1 MATPSA
7 THIPTISQMDM
18 RVKVLVMAGTLLGL
32 FTSAMD
38 QTIVGTAMPRVV
50 AHLGGLEHYSWV
62 FTSFMVVSTTIV
74 PIVGKLTDM
83 YGRKFFFLAGIAIL
97 MLGSAL
103 CGMSQ
108 SMMQL
113 IAFRTIQGLGAGT
126 IMATAFAII
135 GDVFPPAQRAR
146 WAGLMSGVFAA
157 ASVAGPLIGGYITDN
172 LNWRWVFYVNL
183 PLGALALSVFF
194 SVMPST
200 PRGARHQLDY
210 WGVSTLIL
218 AVVPL
223 LLAFSWANE
232 QYPWLSP
239 QIVGLLTFAALAT
252 VAFAVVEMQAAE
264 PILPPS
270 LFRHPIFLVS
280 AGVTFLTGMGM
291 FGSIVYLPLFVQGV
305 IGSSATNSGLVTMPM
320 MLSLSITA
328 GITGQI
334 LGRWGRYRIIGMVGL
349 AVMSFGMFLMSR
361 MDVTSTNAIATRN
374 MIVVGMG
381 LGATMPIYVLVVQ
394 NALPHRM
401 LGVSTAGIQFFRS
414 VGGTMGVAI
423 MGSIVNS
430 RFSAELTAQTPSQ
443 VRESTPPALLER
455 LQDPQA
461 LLNADLLAGLRSA
474 FQGLGDQGPALFDQ
488 IMLATRTALG
498 IAIADA
504 FLLGMGITLAA
515 LVVAFF
521 LKEVP
526 LLKTWAVPEA
536 TTAGLPAEGSLALP
550 VAGSAAAAD
559 PLPSA
564 GDEPVGGS
572 LGADERP
579 PDVGPQ
585 MKA

>member
-1 MATPSA
+1 MAEMPA
-7 THIPTISQMDM
+7 ISQMGV
-18 RVKVLVMAGTLLGL
+18 RTKVLVMAGTLLGL
-32 FTSAMD
+32 FTAAMD

-50 AHLGGLEHYSWV
+50 AHLGGYEHYSWV
-62 FTSFMVVSTTIV
+62 FTGFMVVSTTAV

-83 YGRKFFFLAGIAIL
+83 YGRKFFFLGGIAIR

-108 SMMQL
+108 SMIQL
-113 IAFRTIQGLGAGT
+113 IAFRAIQGLGAGT

-183 PLGALALSVFF
+183 PLGALALTVFF
-194 SVMPST
+194 SVMPSLR
-200 PRGARHQLDY
+200 PGVRHQLDY
-210 WGVSTLIL
+210 WGVTTLIL

-232 QYPWLSP
+232 QYPWLSV
-239 QIVGLLTFAALAT
+239 QIVGLLAFAALAGL
-252 VAFAVVEMQAAE
+252 AFAAVERRAAE
-264 PILPPS
+264 PILPPD

-291 FGSIVYLPLFVQGV
+291 FGCVVYLPLFVQGV
-305 IGSSATNSGLVTMPM
+305 LGSSATNSGLVTMPM

-334 LGRWGRYRIIGMVGL
+334 LARWGRYRIIGVAGL
-349 AVMSFGMFLMSR
+349 AVMSVGMFLMSR

-381 LGATMPIYVLVVQ
+381 LGATMPIFVLVVQ
-394 NALPHRM
+394 NALPYRM
-401 LGVSTAGIQFFRS
+401 LGVSTAAIQFFRS

-423 MGSIVNS
+423 MGSMVNS
-430 RFSAELTAQTPSQ
+430 SFSAELTAQTPPQ

-455 LQDPQA
+455 LQNPQS
-461 LLNADLLAGLRSA
+461 LLNADLLAGLREA
-474 FQGLGDQGPALFDQ
+474 FAGLGEAGPGMFEQ
-488 IMLATRTALG
+488 VMLATRTALG
-498 IAIADA
+498 TAIADA
-504 FLLGMGITLAA
+504 FLVGMGITLAA
-515 LVVAFF
+515 LLVGVF
-521 LKEVP
+521 LREVP
-526 LLKTWAVPEA
+526 LRKTWAVPEA
-536 TTAGLPAEGSLALP
+536 AGPALGYSGPSSGGGGLAVPVDPPSDPTEPASDGDDPEPGHPAEG
-550 VAGSAAAAD
+550 
-559 PLPSA
+559 
-564 GDEPVGGS
+564 
-572 LGADERP
+572 
-579 PDVGPQ
+579 
-585 MKA
+585 